1 MELSQIRRRIDEL
14 NGELLRLF
22 EERMALCA
30 QVAEEKKKKLSR

>member
-30 QVAEEKKKKLSR
+30 QVAEEKKKNGM